1 MESEHRGTPRYPFYA
16 SAELTEASSAAPT
29 KAYTSNLGSN
39 GCFLDTINPL
49 PEGTIVSI
57 QITYQGHVF
66 AARAV
71 VAHSD
76 ANTGMGLKF
85 IALESGCSSLL
96 ETWLN
101 EAALV

>member
-1 MESEHRGTPRYPFYA
+1 MESERRGASRYPFSA
-16 SAELTEASSAAPT
+16 SAELTESSSAAPT
-29 KAYTSNLGSN
+29 KVHTSNLGSN
-39 GCFLDTINPL
+39 GCFLDTNNPL

-57 QITYQGHVF
+57 QITYQGQVF

-76 ANTGMGLKF
+76 PNTGMGLKF

-96 ETWLN
+96 ETWLD